1 MHVFLHSDSYNSP
14 SNLVLCTLKSFSE
27 HLCACKHSV
36 AVQLLCFI
44 VRSLS
49 FSLYF
54 SFLFIEVSRVLWSQ
68 FAPCGTK
75 VIARGRISFS
85 YFCSLVFQNYFHC
98 ARYDIC
104 TFSFLPVGLLI
115 FTVCHYVMSG
125 HLGKKERHII
135 CRNHRKLVA
144 SS

>member
-14 SNLVLCTLKSFSE
+14 SNLVLCTLKSLSE

-54 SFLFIEVSRVLWSQ
+54 SFLFIEVSRCYGANL
-68 FAPCGTK
+68 
-75 VIARGRISFS
+75 
-85 YFCSLVFQNYFHC
+85 
-98 ARYDIC
+98 
-104 TFSFLPVGLLI
+104 LPVVPKLLQEGGFHFLI
-115 FTVCHYVMSG
+115 FA
-125 HLGKKERHII
+125 L
-135 CRNHRKLVA
+135 
-144 SS
+144 